1 MIWWYNPLAFHS
13 HFIMHGPAIDI
24 DWMRLDGDGHMES
37 ASRSSSDRRSSRA
50 TFVMKQLRSRRS
62 LSHRSDL
69 RDVKSSHPTSNDRR
83 KHTRT
88 RRYSVALIIWNL
100 SHPPQTA
107 VFLVRFEIKKKM
119 ATHVQRGNPLFEKD
133 QWWHMLWLSKAL
145 VWGRISLLLVRAL
158 FVHGSWWNCIVW
170 LLWFAKTT
178 YCTCMGQYSILF
190 GKSFCLLMQSR
201 FWHYGDG

>member
-88 RRYSVALIIWNL
+88 RSYSVALIIWNL
-100 SHPPQTA
+100 SHPHQTA
-107 VFLVRFEIKKKM
+107 VFLVRFEITQKNWRLMFRGAIHFSKKISDG
-119 ATHVQRGNPLFEKD
+119 TCYGCQRPLCEVE
-133 QWWHMLWLSKAL
+133 SP
-145 VWGRISLLLVRAL
+145 
-158 FVHGSWWNCIVW
+158 
-170 LLWFAKTT
+170 
-178 YCTCMGQYSILF
+178 
-190 GKSFCLLMQSR
+190 FCLWELSLFMV
-201 FWHYGDG
+201 HDEIV